1 MWARLRLHTP
11 QRGLSERISLR
22 LGSWNWRWNEWIQ
35 EAWLV
40 LRSEWLEN
48 IPCLEAEFHQHLRSS
63 EHEAEGVVQHV
74 LDAETMEGNVSD
86 TLFTHSTTR
95 FGWSQKFRFM
105 IYPHEER
112 LKPNGQVPT
121 RSLRLFFNNSIG
133 SAGES
138 LALMA
143 QSHYFGALF
152 YFLIEVGALRFLARL
167 CFFISSNFIAIHPWV
182 VAFVTFELKC
192 WTFWSHR
199 NGKNNGFSV
208 NASMWAML
216 FLHTLQRGF
225 QDILSSGIVYGKTR
239 ESRKL
244 ESLLCSEWA
253 IPSFLVYGYRWR
265 IYIGRE

>member
-1 MWARLRLHTP
+1 MWATLFLHIP
-11 QRGLSERISLR
+11 QRGLADRKSFDSWYIHMKNDWNRMGKFR
-22 LGSWNWRWNEWIQ
+22 LGVYDYFSTIQ
-35 EAWLV
+35 
-40 LRSEWLEN
+40 S
-48 IPCLEAEFHQHLRSS
+48 
-63 EHEAEGVVQHV
+63 G
-74 LDAETMEGNVSD
+74 G
-86 TLFTHSTTR
+86 
-95 FGWSQKFRFM
+95 
-105 IYPHEER
+105 
-112 LKPNGQVPT
+112 
-121 RSLRLFFNNSIG
+121 
-133 SAGES
+133 AGES

-253 IPSFLVYGYRWR
+253 IPSSLVYGYRWR